1 MLKRVAKA
9 SPPADARP
17 QAGGRRRSSTT
28 PMECPTP
35 PASAEGEGAAGRANR
50 ARAGGRLVELPPCSY
65 PRIISYAV
73 ILG

>member
-1 MLKRVAKA
+1 MIKSVAKA
-9 SPPADARP
+9 SPPAGARP
-17 QAGGRRRSSTT
+17 RAGGRRQSSTT

-35 PASAEGEGAAGRANR
+35 PSEREGKRRGRESR